1 MAAQFILNLLF
12 DKLSCVSELNGNKI
26 YTTIG
31 DKKYRCMFLYR
42 ETNPEKNVLF
52 DGNRLKWIY
61 GFIGEIAIDYKEYK
75 GYYVRFHEESLES
88 DINTYD
94 YIVRSPKINILEIV
108 ESIPDQEKFPFP
120 KYEEKIDVLPD
131 EEINFSVFENYD
143 LQQYRVIFDLIK
155 MCHTSSNIKLSDDN
169 IKNSIL
175 LFKEFKY
182 QRMKTIMESSSLYT
196 RESISSCCYL
206 SMQIIKEYPAF
217 KFDWELVTA
226 NVGAIYDRDILANPD
241 YPWSLKQI
249 QQERLLPSSFL
260 KRRFKEYRQSHY
272 DYDEKKEWKLFD
284 LIMTPEECP
293 YNDDEELNDINE
305 EEIEEAYKLLQENSP
320 ELFVDCSNEYPSII
334 KKSIT
339 EMIKLNGCFIIDDFI
354 FPDDIFEED
363 SEDDDRNDQL
373 QWLKNF
379 NRSNN
384 KEFNEEYIRECIE
397 KNKTDEDNY
406 TYTTDY
412 RSIMGIDIRSGIVT
426 REDYENYL
434 LSNRYLYNVE
444 KCIHFKREDLDNFP
458 QFFDKIAKNIRL
470 SLGEITLL
478 DILED
483 PYYDWDIN
491 LIIKKLPLYDVFNYF
506 LFYPTLLLLL
516 GYNKYRID
524 TIFLQKNSWLISE
537 FVKRED
543 FSQDYK
549 LAFLYPHI
557 KWFSNRLF
565 FTRLPA
571 QLNIIDENKYD
582 PYDIYDKEYK
592 SQNICTW
599 DFLKTSDGILL
610 LDKNCDLSKY
620 SSLSDK
626 EKEMYIF
633 SFFRRNRELFSSF
646 SDIIPNHLITSEMK
660 FKFSAPSDINLNL
673 QMDFIKDKNLD
684 VLTAISFISH
694 SQDSFLLIERNFIM
708 LAVKIIN
715 YGKSIGENTDF
726 LYLTALKFIEMIS
739 TLFPNK
745 KSYNDSHKFYKITD
759 NFTLDEINSS
769 IYANPVAMIKKIVNY
784 KKSNDEDQDFDDSDI
799 KDNSV

>member
-1 MAAQFILNLLF
+1 MAAQYILNLLF
-12 DKLSCVSELNGNKI
+12 DNLSCVSELNGNKLYI
-26 YTTIG
+26 TI
-31 DKKYRCMFLYR
+31 DNKKYRCMFLYR

-52 DGNRLKWIY
+52 DGNRLEWIY
-61 GFIGEIAIDYKEYK
+61 GFIGKIAIDYKEYK

-143 LQQYRVIFDLIK
+143 LGQYKVIFDLIK
-155 MCHTSSNIKLSDDN
+155 MCNSDNNKLSHDD
-169 IKNSIL
+169 IVRSIN

-226 NVGAIYDRDILANPD
+226 NVNAIYDRDILANPD
-241 YPWSLKQI
+241 YPWSLRQI
-249 QQERLLPSSFL
+249 EKERALPSSFL
-260 KRRFKEYRQSHY
+260 KRRFKEYKPSHY
-272 DYDEKKEWKLFD
+272 DYDQKQEWELFD
-284 LIMTPEECP
+284 LTMTPEECP
-293 YNDDEELNDINE
+293 YDNNDEELNDVNE
-305 EEIEEAYKLLQENSP
+305 EEIEEAYKLLQENNP
-320 ELFVDCSNEYPSII
+320 ELFVDCSEQYPSII
-334 KKSIT
+334 KQSII

-354 FPDDIFEED
+354 FPDDICD
-363 SEDDDRNDQL
+363 YNSEDDDRNDELKFL
-373 QWLKNF
+373 QKLEKF
-379 NRSNN
+379 NRNN
-384 KEFNEEYIRECIE
+384 IKEFDENYIRECIE
-397 KNKTDEDNY
+397 KSKNDDNY
-406 TYTTDY
+406 TYNTNY

-426 REDYENYL
+426 RQDYENYL
-434 LSNRYLYNVE
+434 LSNKYLYNVE

-458 QFFDKIAKNIRL
+458 QFFDKLAKNIKL

-478 DILED
+478 DILEN

-491 LIIKKLPLYDVFNYF
+491 LIIKMLPLYDVFNYF

-516 GYNKYRID
+516 GYNKNRVD
-524 TIFLQKNSWLISE
+524 TILIKKQNWLISE
-537 FVKRED
+537 FTKRED
-543 FSQDYK
+543 FSQDYE
-549 LAFLYPHI
+549 LAFLYPEI

-565 FTRLPA
+565 FTRLPG
-571 QLNIIDENKYD
+571 QLNINNEDNFDMYD
-582 PYDIYDKEYK
+582 QEYNAESIY
-592 SQNICTW
+592 TW
-599 DFLKTSDGILL
+599 DFLKSLNGILL

-620 SSLSDK
+620 SSLSEK

-633 SFFRRNRELFSSF
+633 SFLRRNRELFSAF

-660 FKFSAPSDINLNL
+660 FKFSAPSVINLNVL
-673 QMDFIKDKNLD
+673 MDFIKDKELD
-684 VLTAISFISH
+684 FSTGY
-694 SQDSFLLIERNFIM
+694 LLFTYSDDLFFERNFIM

-739 TLFPNK
+739 TLFSIK